1 MNPQEYPSVD
11 PKALAPNPW
20 NTNSC
25 SPELEK
31 KLDASVKKLD
41 MFKPIVVRTMPDG
54 TLQILGGQHRAES
67 AVRVGLSKVPVFN
80 LGTITDKKAKEIGLV
95 DNARYGSDDTVA
107 LARLLE
113 ELGSVEDITAYMPF
127 SDADMSSIFSSME
140 IDLDALDMTEDEM
153 APRPVVES
161 TSGKVQ
167 THQTMRFRVP
177 TEDVQNI
184 SDKLEKIM
192 KLQGFDEKD
201 SLINAGDALVWL
213 LARVEV

>member
-1 MNPQEYPSVD
+1 MTAHEYPSVN
-11 PKALAPNPW
+11 PKVLTSNPW

-31 KLDASVKKLD
+31 KLDASVSKLD
-41 MFKPIVVRTMPDG
+41 MFKPIVVRTLADG
-54 TLQILGGQHRAES
+54 TLQILGGQHRVES
-67 AVRVGLSKVPVFN
+67 AIRVGLGKVPIFN

-95 DNARYGSDDTVA
+95 DNARYGADDTVA

-113 ELGSVEDITAYMPF
+113 ELGSVEDITAFMPF

-140 IDLDALDMTEDEM
+140 IDLDSLDMTEEDLLPKTPE
-153 APRPVVES
+153 PSS
-161 TSGKVQ
+161 TKLQ

-177 TEDVQNI
+177 TEDVQNV

-213 LARVEV
+213 LNRVEV